1 MLFRL
6 AIFQQQLPF
15 ARFML
20 YINILHSQIT
30 VISQS
35 CLKAPSLG
43 ALSGSPKY
51 SGKFYTFINVGKL
64 CEQFSSQHLMLGIPH
79 LIYFVRT
86 APVEYGCD
94 LPKKPINKL
103 AKQNLYLFACD
114 LGFNPKPNL
123 LKKEVEEVEKEN
135 KGDLD
140 RVSLLS

>member
-1 MLFRL
+1 MLH
-6 AIFQQQLPF
+6 
-15 ARFML
+15 
-20 YINILHSQIT
+20 INILHSQIA

-35 CLKAPSLG
+35 YLKAPSLG
-43 ALSGSPKY
+43 ALSSSPKY

-64 CEQFSSQHLMLGIPH
+64 CEQFSSQHLILGIPH

-86 APVEYGCD
+86 APVEYCCD

-123 LKKEVEEVEKEN
+123 LKKEEEVEEVEKEN

-140 RVSLLS
+140 RMSLLS